1 MVATGGRDGYNGRAF
16 ILNRSFDDRG
26 QGARPRGP
34 KPVSEILGDLFASR
48 GLARVRALG
57 ELEAAWGDA
66 VGEAGRRHTK
76 VDGLRRGI
84 LSVTVAHP
92 TLLEE
97 LASFQK
103 ANLLAALRQSMAGTR
118 SHDIRFR
125 VGPIEPDPAGSELE
139 PKNRRLRVLDAVGPD

>member
-1 MVATGGRDGYNGRAF
+1 M
-16 ILNRSFDDRG
+16 NRSIDDRG

-57 ELEAAWGDA
+57 ELEAAWGEA
-66 VGEAGRRHTK
+66 VGDAGRRHTK

-103 ANLLAALRQSMAGTR
+103 ANLLANLRRSMAGTPI
-118 SHDIRFR
+118 HDIRFR
-125 VGPIEPDPAGSELE
+125 VGPIEPDPAGPE
-139 PKNRRLRVLDAVGPD
+139 PDPHPRPPTPRPGRRRA